1 MEPRYLRAK
10 EAAQYLSISKATLY
24 RLVHR
29 GALLPPTKLTEVVRV
44 WDRQDLDH
52 FVSMRR
58 GDLPSDSE

>member
-10 EAAQYLSISKATLY
+10 EAAQYLSISRATLY
-24 RLVHR
+24 RLVHSV
-29 GALLPPTKLTEVVRV
+29 ALLPPTKLTAAVRV
-44 WDRQDLDH
+44 WDKQDLDD

>member
-1 MEPRYLRAK
+1 MEPRFLRAK

-24 RLVHR
+24 RLVQKE
-29 GALLPPTKLTEVVRV
+29 ALPPPTKLTEAVSV
-44 WDRQDLDH
+44 WDRRDLDH